1 MSEEHMNTNPDYEH
15 RSPGAD
21 PASSAALR
29 RSDLYGPQLTDGQL
43 RPPTAWGRLLAWL
56 TEFTASKPER
66 ARQEHERE
74 LARLAR
80 GLSRTTRVAVLS
92 PKGGVGKTTCTLL
105 AGDVLARHG
114 RLRCVAVDANPDYG
128 TLGSLAPD
136 HQRSER
142 TLADLLEHA
151 DHLGSPGELRPFVS
165 VLDSGLHVLA
175 APARS
180 QAMAELTD
188 QHYRRLLNLLERF
201 YELIL
206 LDLGTGLADPLARFA
221 LQVAHQAVVVCTPEW
236 VTAERVLAALD
247 DLQAIPAAEHLT
259 LVLNQA
265 PSTQAVDRQV
275 LEAAF
280 RRRHVARRVA
290 IPYDQ
295 QLRRM
300 LDAGAYQPEQ
310 LPHQTSLAVLQLGV
324 AIAKELR

>member
-1 MSEEHMNTNPDYEH
+1 MTDEHMNADRDHERRPP
-15 RSPGAD
+15 SPETQSVGE
-21 PASSAALR
+21 LR
-29 RSDLYGPQLTDGQL
+29 RADLYGPQLKDGRL
-43 RPPTAWGRLLAWL
+43 RPLTAWGRLLAWL
-56 TEFTASKPER
+56 GELTASNPQR
-66 ARQEHERE
+66 QRQEHERE

-105 AGDVLARHG
+105 AGDVLARYG

-136 HQRSER
+136 HQRTER
-142 TLADLLEHA
+142 SLADLLEHA
-151 DHLGSPGELRPFVS
+151 DQLTSPGELRPLVS

-175 APARS
+175 APARA

-188 QHYRRLLNLLERF
+188 QHYRRLLDLLERF
-201 YELIL
+201 YELTL

-221 LQVAHQAVVVCTPEW
+221 LQVADQAVVVCTPEW
-236 VTAERVLAALD
+236 VTAERVLTALE
-247 DLQAIPAAEHLT
+247 DLQASPAAEHLT

-265 PSTQAVDRQV
+265 PATQAVDRQV

-300 LDAGAYQPEQ
+300 LDAGAYQPDQ
-310 LPHQTSLAVLQLGV
+310 LPHQTRLAVLKLGI
-324 AIAKELR
+324 AIANELR

>member
-1 MSEEHMNTNPDYEH
+1 MSEEHTNTDPEHERTPPD
-15 RSPGAD
+15 RD
-21 PASSAALR
+21 PTPAGELR
-29 RSDLYGPQLTDGQL
+29 RSDLYGRQLKDGQL

-56 TEFTASKPER
+56 TEHAASKPDRE
-66 ARQEHERE
+66 RQEHERE
-74 LARLAR
+74 LAGLTR

-105 AGDVLARHG
+105 AGDTLARYG

-142 TLADLLEHA
+142 SLADLLEHA
-151 DHLGSPGELRPFVS
+151 DQLTSPGQLRPFVS

-175 APARS
+175 APARA

-188 QHYRRLLNLLERF
+188 QHYRRLLELLERF

-221 LQVAHQAVVVCTPEW
+221 LQVADQAVVVCTPEW
-236 VTAERVLAALD
+236 VTAERVLTALE
-247 DLQAIPAAEHLT
+247 DLQASPAAERLT

-265 PSTQAVDRQV
+265 PATQAVDRQV

-300 LDAGAYQPEQ
+300 LDAGVYQPDH
-310 LPHQTSLAVLQLGV
+310 LPHETRLAVLELGIT
-324 AIAKELR
+324 IAKELR